1 MLGMCGRVDGIS
13 WCGCLGDRGEIFGW
27 RHPEQYRDCSD
38 CLTEDMPASLLATI
52 LMHILMHRT
61 CIASW
66 KNVEF
71 GRSRARCFFSSIW
84 KLFFLWIT
92 RKLPRSFSKLSYHY
106 LFVIILFRWRA
117 AVIIIWKLLLLT
129 VPNWHGDSCN
139 LSLMIYD
146 MIYLLLCRFVDFVIL
161 HWLLDLSL
169 PGLCF

>member
-1 MLGMCGRVDGIS
+1 MCGRVNVIS
-13 WCGCLGDRGEIFGW
+13 WCGCSGASGGIFGW

-84 KLFFLWIT
+84 KLFFLWIIQ
-92 RKLPRSFSKLSYHY
+92 KLPCSFSKLSYHY

-117 AVIIIWKLLLLT
+117 AVILLFE
-129 VPNWHGDSCN
+129 NYCC
-139 LSLMIYD
+139 SLYQIGMEILVIYRWWF
-146 MIYLLLCRFVDFVIL
+146 MTWFTSFSAENNEWISNC
-161 HWLLDLSL
+161 HMS
-169 PGLCF
+169 